1 MQPTKPAVQQ
11 NGLPAGSATSQQQTQ
26 QLQQFFKS
34 LLDKPREQQI
44 AGFLSA
50 AGFRPNPAQ
59 SKAFDAIRTLD
70 FTRGA
75 AQYDRVNP
83 GTADSSYEEIVK
95 AAETMGATLR
105 GADENGLNAHW
116 GKDNGRYDW
125 NANWDSVKAA
135 GFQSKYNTIKDLGN
149 NRIQVT
155 FQNPGK
161 HKYDT
166 LEAIY
171 ELNPE
176 TNKGKLLRT
185 KDSRQQSSWVS
196 FRESIH
202 DSVDIGAKFGA
213 LVASTYGA
221 ALGPAALGSAIGLS
235 GTAATIGGSALLG
248 ASGAANSGARG
259 SDIWKAGLKGAA
271 TGVVSSVA
279 SKSDTFKALPKPIQ
293 RGAVSAAGTLVRGG
307 DPRDA
312 LLSAI
317 NGGLTTNNRAA
328 NLLVRQLIMP
338 KLAQTIEK

>member
-1 MQPTKPAVQQ
+1 VQ
-11 NGLPAGSATSQQQTQ
+11 AQTLQ
-26 QLQQFFKS
+26 MQQFFKS

-59 SKAFDAIRTLD
+59 SAAFDAIRELD

-75 AQYDRVNP
+75 QQYDRVNP
-83 GTADSSYEEIVK
+83 GNHDSSYEDIVK
-95 AAETMGATLR
+95 AAEQMGATLR
-105 GADENGLNAHW
+105 GTDENGGNSHW
-116 GKDNGRYDW
+116 GVDNGRYAW
-125 NANWDSVKAA
+125 SANWDGLKDQ
-135 GFQSKYNTIKDLGN
+135 GFQSKYNVAKDLGN

-176 TNKGKLLRT
+176 TGKGRLLQT
-185 KDSRQQSSWVS
+185 KNSRQQSSWVS

-213 LVASTYGA
+213 LAAATYGA
-221 ALGPAALGSAIGLS
+221 ALGPGALGSAIGLS
-235 GTAATIGGSALLG
+235 GTAATVGGSALLG
-248 ASGAANSGARG
+248 ASSAANAGARG
-259 SDIWKAGLKGAA
+259 GDIWKAGLTSAGMAGLGQLA
-271 TGVVSSVA
+271 QGSE
-279 SKSDTFKALPKPIQ
+279 TFRALPAPAQ
-293 RGAVSAAGTLVRGG
+293 RATMGGASSLVRGG

-312 LLSAI
+312 LMGAI
-317 NGGLTTNNRAA
+317 SGGLTTNNRAA
-328 NLLVRQLIMP
+328 NVLIRQLLLP
-338 KLAQTIEK
+338 KINEQIRPPKA